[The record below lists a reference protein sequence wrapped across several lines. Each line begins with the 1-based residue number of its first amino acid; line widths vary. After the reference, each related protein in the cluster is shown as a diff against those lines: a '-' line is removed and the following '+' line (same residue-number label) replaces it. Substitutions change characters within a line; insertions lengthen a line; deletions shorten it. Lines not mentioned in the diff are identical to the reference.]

1 MAELRLPEG
10 PAELFEAVCET
21 IGHHLGGEDRM
32 LLGGGTALAMRWAH
46 RHSTDVD
53 LFTSREAFGRLF
65 ANRESFEAEIR
76 RRTDQAVNIHVQ
88 DEFARILLGDDG
100 EVSLSS
106 TRPRTPDPR
115 SDDLVHGTEVS
126 LETNAEIIAKKVRYR
141 MLRNATLVPRDLY
154 DIAVSPRYDSGAFEK
169 AVANIDTAQLED
181 LRDELR
187 YLPRDWM
194 RRHDQQLIR
203 PVHPEEALRAVAI
216 FRRRLADAVD
226 DRKPPRYRP
235 PGAWER

>member
-1 MAELRLPEG
+1 MAELRLPKG
-10 PAELFEAVCET
+10 PAELFEAVRET
-21 IGHHLGGEDRM
+21 IAHHLGGEDQM

-53 LFTSREAFGRLF
+53 LFTSRKAFGRLF
-65 ANRESFEAEIR
+65 ANRESFEAAIH

-88 DEFARILLGDDG
+88 DDFARILLGDDG
-100 EVSLSS
+100 EISLFT
-106 TRPRTPDPR
+106 TRPLTPDPR
-115 SDDLVHGTEVS
+115 SDDLVDGTGVS

-154 DIAVSPRYDSGAFEK
+154 DIAVSPRYDSGAFEE
-169 AVANIDTAQLED
+169 AVANIDTEQLED
-181 LRDELR
+181 LHDELR

-194 RRHDQQLIR
+194 RFHDQQLVR
-203 PVHPEEALRAVAI
+203 PAHPEEALRAVGI
-216 FRRRLADAVD
+216 FRRQLSDAID

-235 PGAWER
+235 PTAWES